1 MSYFGATVES
11 VLARVQN
18 TSIDSDSLGGDT
30 YIETLMAEAERDI
43 TGMIPKKISSPLY
56 GEVWGH
62 ILVRSANDGQE
73 TIDTSQ
79 TIPQDSSNW
88 HVFIDYDGCGT
99 PENNKGYE
107 AVLDTDYTIESGV
120 PDFAI
125 KPLSLGSNVIANYNT
140 DWSDNY
146 GLEAL
151 RGMLEESVALL
162 LMRNAGI
169 ADNPDLIS
177 DVDTRKKDLAIAKK
191 RIQLGE
197 MVPAGL
203 QEMNLVV
210 EVEANDDSHFA
221 TVSTINRG
229 S

>member
-1 MSYFGATVES
+1 M
-11 VLARVQN
+11 
-18 TSIDSDSLGGDT
+18 
-30 YIETLMAEAERDI
+30 
-43 TGMIPKKISSPLY
+43 
-56 GEVWGH
+56 
-62 ILVRSANDGQE
+62 RSANDGQE

-79 TIPQDSSNW
+79 TIPQAASNW
-88 HVFIDYDGCGT
+88 HIFIDYSGGGA
-99 PENNKGYE
+99 PQNNKGYE
-107 AVLDTDYTIESGV
+107 AVLGTDYTIESGV

-169 ADNPDLIS
+169 ADNPDLLS
-177 DVDTRKKDLAIAKK
+177 DVDTRKTDLATAKK
-191 RIQLGE
+191 RTQLGE

-203 QEMNLVV
+203 QQMNLVV

-221 TVSTINRG
+221 TISRMKRG
-229 S
+229 